1 MFYNL
6 VYVNTYKLACIV
18 HAVQCNKFPVIHF
31 TKELAA
37 TVVQYDDKLL
47 LL

>member
-6 VYVNTYKLACIV
+6 VYFNTYKLASIV
-18 HAVQCNKFPVIHF
+18 HAVQSNTFLMIHF
-31 TKELAA
+31 TNKLAA

-47 LL
+47 I